1 VPDTD
6 KYGVMI
12 EILLSFSDMLAKA
25 DGGNVTIKAA

>member
-1 VPDTD
+1 
-6 KYGVMI
+6 MI